1 MEKVKKFYDATND
14 SMFKAIFTKP
24 KNKDL
29 LENLIGEALKTKVE
43 VISILPPETPKEN
56 INEKGKTLDVL
67 VKANN
72 KTINIELNSNY
83 YSTLHRRNAAYVFKE
98 YSTDLNSGE
107 DYSQMNNHIQINFT
121 NNLDKTYPLVG
132 VYQLVD
138 PETGKLY
145 VDNLIIYE
153 FNLQKV
159 KEKCY
164 NEHDKRY
171 SLIAAL
177 VCNREELEEISK
189 GDPILEKYKNEV
201 ERMNEDRE
209 FANMMDQEEEARK
222 LHNTLISE
230 AKNDGFVEGRSE
242 GITEGE
248 TNKAVE
254 IAKKMLAKNKS
265 IEEIVEYTDL
275 TPEEIKKLKKELR

>member
-1 MEKVKKFYDATND
+1 MEETKTFHTGINDAL
-14 SMFKAIFTKP
+14 FKAVFTKP
-24 KNKDL
+24 KNQDI
-29 LENLIGEALKTKVE
+29 LERLINQSIQRKVK
-43 VISILPPETPKEN
+43 IIKLLPPEK
-56 INEKGKTLDVL
+56 IKQHISEKGKTLDVL
-67 VKANN
+67 VETPKE
-72 KTINIELNSNY
+72 KINIELNSGY

-159 KEKCY
+159 KERCY
-164 NEHDKRY
+164 NKHDKRY

-242 GITEGE
+242 GITEGRAE
-248 TNKAVE
+248 GRTEEKVE
-254 IAKKMLAKNKS
+254 IAKNLLNLNVDLETISKS
-265 IEEIVEYTDL
+265 TGLPVKEIEE
-275 TPEEIKKLKKELR
+275 LK